1 MVEQAG
7 MSDEAVK
14 AATGKGWPEWR
25 QWINAKGGEKLSH
38 AEIARMLSANGVPD
52 WWSQMVTVG
61 YERLTGKRAMGQR
74 CDGAF
79 SASAS
84 RTVDGDMDDAL
95 ARWLAVVDGMTEFGE
110 AFAETEPRQS
120 RSEKWRYW
128 RIDLE
133 DGSKVSVT
141 ICDKTGGKAI
151 VGVSHEKLADADAA
165 ERAKAFWKTLLTKM

>member
-7 MSDEAVK
+7 MSDDAVK
-14 AATGKGWPEWR
+14 AATGKDWATWR
-25 QWINAKGGEKLSH
+25 QWIDGKGGAALSH
-38 AEIARMLSANGVPD
+38 AEIARLLHANGVPG

-61 YERLTGKRAMGQR
+61 YERLTGRRAMGQR

-84 RTVDGDMDDAL
+84 RTLNGDMDQAL
-95 ARWLAVVDGMTEFGE
+95 AKWLLAVDGMTGFND
-110 AFAETEPRQS
+110 AFAEDEPRQS

-128 RIDLE
+128 RIDLD

-141 ICDKTGGKAI
+141 ICDKAGGKAI
-151 VGVSHEKLADADAA
+151 VAVGHEKLGDAA
-165 ERAKAFWKTLLTKM
+165 AVHKAKAFWKTILATM